1 MRVLPV
7 IQSFSPL
14 TPDFL
19 IMIIRETELTF
30 ICIAQHDHA
39 YISGQLAEYWKEGF
53 FWKSAH
59 KEDVLLAIYQH
70 DRGWINLDNT
80 PAWDEVT
87 GKPYSFV
94 GYPQEQKLAHYI
106 QGIDEV
112 EAENLYAA
120 ILCSM
125 HYASFIS
132 KHSSSESIFLEH
144 EEARQIRLKKQVK
157 IDSAEK
163 EILLAYHFH
172 LLQLF
177 DDLSLYMCIH
187 EPGVAKESE
196 HPFFRSGFKNTD
208 RFAFTAGHKI
218 KASWKNSQ
226 NITVSPFPLTKE
238 VQVWV
243 PYREINKKEINLS
256 GLATAYNK
264 TLLQNY
270 KLIISE

>member
-1 MRVLPV
+1 
-7 IQSFSPL
+7 
-14 TPDFL
+14 
-19 IMIIRETELTF
+19 MIIRETGQTF

-39 YISGQLAEYWKEGF
+39 YISGQLSEYWKEGF
-53 FWKSAH
+53 FRESAR

-80 PAWDEVT
+80 PAWDELSC
-87 GKPYSFV
+87 KPYSFV

-112 EAENLYAA
+112 EAENPYAA

-132 KHSSSESIFLEH
+132 KHSLPESVFLEH
-144 EEARQIRLKKQVK
+144 EEARQIRLKKQVR

-163 EILLAYHFH
+163 QILLAYHFH

-177 DDLSLYMCIH
+177 DDLSLYICIH
-187 EPGVAKESE
+187 EPGVAKENE

-208 RFAFTAGHKI
+208 YFAFTAGHKI
-218 KASWKNSQ
+218 KASWKNNQ

-238 VQVWV
+238 VEVLV

-256 GLATAYNK
+256 GLSIAYHK
-264 TLLQNY
+264 APLQSY
-270 KLIISE
+270 KVIISE